1 MRRNHPRVHREVV
14 IEAVRKLIEDER
26 LGSIATVVAGV
37 DVGAKAVID
46 FVSGYVAGELPPD
59 ITDAVLAD
67 ARALAEREQNRT
79 LGYGDRE
86 VFIETVAPQP
96 QMLIFGSDEVAQ
108 PLSKMAHELGFRVVV
123 SDPRPAFTSE
133 ERFPDAAEVLVGWPE
148 AVQDHIT
155 VDRRTYVVVLSH
167 TARFE
172 DPVLEMVVGSEARY
186 IGAMGSRRT
195 HAKRVEKLRAAGWTD
210 KEIDRIHGPVGLDIG
225 SETPAE
231 VAVSILAEVI
241 QVRYGF
247 GTGESLR
254 GQEGRIH
261 KGRDE
266 GEA

>member
-1 MRRNHPRVHREVV
+1 M
-14 IEAVRKLIEDER
+14 IEAVRKLVDDER
-26 LGSIATVVAGV
+26 LGSVATIVAGA
-37 DVGAKAVID
+37 DIGAKAVID
-46 FVSGYVAGELPPD
+46 FVDGYVDGEMPPD
-59 ITDAVLAD
+59 IADAVLAD
-67 ARALAEREQNRT
+67 ARQLSEHEQSRT
-79 LGYGDRE
+79 LGYGDRQ

-108 PLSKMAHELGFRVVV
+108 PLTKMAHDLGFRVVV
-123 SDPRPAFTSE
+123 SDPRPAFTTQ
-133 ERFPDAAEVLVGWPE
+133 ERFPEAAAVLVGWPE
-148 AVQDHIT
+148 AVQDQVT

-172 DPVLEMVVGSEARY
+172 DPVLEMVMGSEARY
-186 IGAMGSRRT
+186 VGAMGSRRT
-195 HAKRVEKLRAAGWTD
+195 HAKRVEKLKAAGWAQKD
-210 KEIDRIHGPVGLDIG
+210 IDRIHGPVGLDIG

-261 KGRDE
+261 KGRD
-266 GEA
+266 GEQQSLG